1 MNLIKLQDY
10 MNRLPPTPQTLQY
23 LQAAA
28 NGQNPQIPPWV
39 ALTRMNE
46 VQKALAQQAGQG
58 EGEGPPSGTIKD
70 KIAQASGVLATQQN
84 QQQAAAQQMQ
94 AQQVRQ
100 GAQMPPQGG
109 VQQLPPQP
117 PAGVASIAPRMAYG
131 GGIRGYA
138 GGGGIASV
146 HRFAEGGSPSGMV
159 IDPYVWEYLKRQEE
173 EKRAAAKQEEEDRKA
188 LLAAAQA
195 KIPVPRDPNEIAMEE
210 YRRMGVADP
219 AAAYNVQDT
228 RIAELQKRMAA
239 DEAKR
244 TQEQDTS
251 GRRGFYQSLIDAG
264 EATRGRTG
272 FSGLAAAVGG
282 YGTAQNAADAA
293 AAKDRRE
300 SEATLMRRQAE
311 LNELMSGVTAGR
323 MGTAEK
329 FATRGT
335 GYADKRAEI
344 EAAQQAREADAR
356 RALYTGSSTA
366 LRNADKDMTPIVG
379 RMVGMERPSA
389 GGANAD
395 AKLQLQELR
404 LALQATQNNIK
415 ILQDD
420 EKTAQKPGSYPTVQ
434 KQTEAIQAIRARR
447 AAEEKRMADI
457 QREIDKLSG
466 PSTSAPTPTSGA
478 TPSSGTAPSPASS
491 AQKFREQFPRTR

>member
-146 HRFAEGGSPSGMV
+146 HRFAGGGASQV
-159 IDPYVWEYLKRQEE
+159 VADPYVWEFLKEQQRQREE
-173 EKRAAAKQEEEDRKA
+173 AAKQAEEDRKA
-188 LLAAAQA
+188 LLAAAEA

-210 YRRMGVADP
+210 YRRMGIADP

-244 TQEQDTS
+244 AQEQDTS

-335 GYADKRAEI
+335 GYADKRADI
-344 EAAQQAREADAR
+344 EATQQERLFNARKS
-356 RALYTGSSTA
+356 LSTDSGAA
-366 LRNADKDMTPIVG
+366 LRAADKDMTPIVG
-379 RMVGMERPSA
+379 RMVGIPSGGGG

-466 PSTSAPTPTSGA
+466 PSTSSPTPTSGA